1 MIRFLRLI
9 QVSFLI
15 IISIS
20 VSAEYKLGKDYRLAD
35 NPLPIKK
42 DGIVE
47 VTESFWY
54 GCYACYAFE
63 PSINSWAAEQ
73 DSSVTLRKM
82 PVSWSPVHRLHAS
95 LYYTIE
101 SLKLDDSTHSAVFIS
116 MHKEGNMLQTE
127 KRVQDFLGKFGIAP
141 EITKQY
147 LNSFTIKQKINRD
160 AKHAKQLL
168 LSATPMLVVDGKYI
182 IESGNEIGIPNLVTS
197 VLASYRGYD
206 TLGEITVIFTAC
218 IGVLILLGRS
228 KDDYKGIISKERF

>member
-1 MIRFLRLI
+1 MIRFFRLI

-15 IISIS
+15 IVSIS

-168 LSATPMLVVDGKYI
+168 LSATPILVVDGKYI
-182 IESGNEIGIPNLVTS
+182 IESKGSRAEMLKVLDHVVALQKPNS
-197 VLASYRGYD
+197 
-206 TLGEITVIFTAC
+206 
-218 IGVLILLGRS
+218 
-228 KDDYKGIISKERF
+228 

>member
-9 QVSFLI
+9 QISFLI

-20 VSAEYKLGKDYRLAD
+20 LSAEYKLGKDYRLAS

-168 LSATPMLVVDGKYI
+168 LSATPILVVDGKYI
-182 IESGNEIGIPNLVTS
+182 IE
-197 VLASYRGYD
+197 
-206 TLGEITVIFTAC
+206 
-218 IGVLILLGRS
+218 
-228 KDDYKGIISKERF
+228 